1 MAIPWFQIARLVP
14 EIVSVS
20 RELLQQT
27 RNSRP
32 GTMKELDARVAAL
45 EQNERK
51 QAELIAKMAHQLA
64 AVSQA
69 VTSLRRESLILRVV
83 AALSLLAAIVA
94 LVVALWRD

>member
-27 RNSRP
+27 RNS
-32 GTMKELDARVAAL
+32 GASMKELADRVARL

-51 QAELIAKMAHQLA
+51 QAELIAKMAQQLA
-64 AVSQA
+64 AIA
-69 VTSLRRESLILRVV
+69 EAGGSLRRELTILRTLT
-83 AALSLLAAIVA
+83 ALALIAAIVA
-94 LVVALWRD
+94 LAFAL